1 MVFLD
6 RSQRAGRYLEWKVRI
21 FIVAAVVGLTGI
33 YLEERWLTGSAIVIL
48 FAGIALRFIPV
59 QGGTEE
65 YDCNSPNEET

>member
-1 MVFLD
+1 M
-6 RSQRAGRYLEWKVRI
+6 
-21 FIVAAVVGLTGI
+21 AAVVGLTGI

-59 QGGTEE
+59 QGGSEE